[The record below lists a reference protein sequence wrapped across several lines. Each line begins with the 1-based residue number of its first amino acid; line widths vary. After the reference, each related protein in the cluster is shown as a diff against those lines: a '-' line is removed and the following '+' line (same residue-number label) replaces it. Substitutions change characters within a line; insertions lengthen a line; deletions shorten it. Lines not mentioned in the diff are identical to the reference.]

1 MTQSTPTSVF
11 STAQAAMQH
20 QNWQAFFACLDRAE
34 LLSIAAN
41 SVNVLLNR
49 SEQTRSI
56 VMNRSMEYAIPQE
69 HMLKLQELSQ
79 QMYRSAHAIPEEVTT
94 NAAASTSPGL
104 ILQTA
109 FQHRQIVDAYNQTLK
124 ALLRSTPDL
133 AELTAALEQDMRA
146 ALGGGSV
153 SSHLFVDEQLENLVI
168 EGNRAWATRR
178 MENGWEED
186 VGFMQRKGVWYIKLS
201 AKRPKR
207 LQT

>member
-1 MTQSTPTSVF
+1 
-11 STAQAAMQH
+11 
-20 QNWQAFFACLDRAE
+20 
-34 LLSIAAN
+34 
-41 SVNVLLNR
+41 
-49 SEQTRSI
+49 
-56 VMNRSMEYAIPQE
+56 
-69 HMLKLQELSQ
+69 
-79 QMYRSAHAIPEEVTT
+79 MYRSAQAIPEEMTT
-94 NAAASTSPGL
+94 STAVSTSPDL

-109 FQHRQIVDAYNQTLK
+109 FQHRQIVDAYNQILK
-124 ALLRSTPDL
+124 ALLRSTTDL

-186 VGFMQRKGVWYIKLS
+186 VGFIQRKGVWYIKLM

-207 LQT
+207 LQS